1 MLEALKQDIPSAARA
16 LWQAK
21 AFTAAASLTLALGIT
36 GTTVMFAVVDGV
48 LLRPLPVRDQG
59 RLILAWKELRSSRFA
74 HYPFGGPDVEAVV
87 GASQLIESGA
97 GVTSNGAV
105 AWVAVEDGSA
115 SYVHGALV
123 TGAFFDVL
131 GIHPLLGRALR
142 PADDVAGADNVVVIS
157 HGLWTRRYGAS
168 REAIG
173 RRMTLGGTAFT
184 VVGVMPPGLDYP
196 NGVEAWRTVRSVPS
210 GGAFG
215 DAAHYEIDLL
225 ARLRPGV
232 TIDQAAAELESILK
246 RLDASAP
253 ADRPRDL
260 AAVVR
265 TFEGVI
271 VGDLRPAMLAL
282 FGAVAL
288 VLLIAAA
295 NVANLLLLR
304 SEARSREFA
313 LRAALGA
320 GRGRILGLMF
330 AECLAMAGVA
340 GAAALILSSWS
351 LEGILR
357 LIPDALPRGEDI
369 RVDIRVLSF
378 AMGVALLTAM
388 AACIVPALAS
398 VRHDLMA
405 QLRDRHRVRSSVL
418 GRRVLAATQVGLAVM
433 IVAGAGLLIRSL
445 LKLQAVD
452 LGLEADR
459 LMFVDLNPSPKFK
472 DPAHHSQFLDE
483 IVVRLESTP
492 EVVAAT
498 PVNVLPFSGLGG
510 WDVPRFAAAEQTAAE
525 AMVNPSLNLESIHP
539 NYFDAL
545 QIRIRRGRPFTP
557 ADRDGAV
564 NVAIVSED
572 VAARTWPG
580 DDPIGKRLKMG
591 RPDSESPWLTVV
603 GVAEATRYRELMTPR
618 ATLYVPAKQ
627 FLNTA
632 RMLVVRSA
640 VSPAQMASLVREQVR
655 AIDPGVQLIRVAPFA
670 RLLDA
675 PLARPRFNV
684 WLVALF
690 ATGAILLA
698 SVGLYAVIAAFVRQR
713 DREIG
718 IRMALGATAAHVRN
732 LVLGEAAR
740 LAGLGATAGLAGALA
755 TTRLVRGM
763 LYEMDPLDA
772 PTLAGAALLL
782 ILASLVAAYV
792 PMRRARR
799 VDAAVMLRSQ

>member
-1 MLEALKQDIPSAARA
+1 
-16 LWQAK
+16 
-21 AFTAAASLTLALGIT
+21 
-36 GTTVMFAVVDGV
+36 
-48 LLRPLPVRDQG
+48 
-59 RLILAWKELRSSRFA
+59 
-74 HYPFGGPDVEAVV
+74 
-87 GASQLIESGA
+87 
-97 GVTSNGAV
+97 
-105 AWVAVEDGSA
+105 
-115 SYVHGALV
+115 
-123 TGAFFDVL
+123 
-131 GIHPLLGRALR
+131 
-142 PADDVAGADNVVVIS
+142 
-157 HGLWTRRYGAS
+157 
-168 REAIG
+168 
-173 RRMTLGGTAFT
+173 
-184 VVGVMPPGLDYP
+184 
-196 NGVEAWRTVRSVPS
+196 
-210 GGAFG
+210 
-215 DAAHYEIDLL
+215 
-225 ARLRPGV
+225 
-232 TIDQAAAELESILK
+232 
-246 RLDASAP
+246 
-253 ADRPRDL
+253 
-260 AAVVR
+260 
-265 TFEGVI
+265 
-271 VGDLRPAMLAL
+271 
-282 FGAVAL
+282 
-288 VLLIAAA
+288 
-295 NVANLLLLR
+295 
-304 SEARSREFA
+304 
-313 LRAALGA
+313 
-320 GRGRILGLMF
+320 
-330 AECLAMAGVA
+330 
-340 GAAALILSSWS
+340 
-351 LEGILR
+351 
-357 LIPDALPRGEDI
+357 
-369 RVDIRVLSF
+369 
-378 AMGVALLTAM
+378 
-388 AACIVPALAS
+388 
-398 VRHDLMA
+398 
-405 QLRDRHRVRSSVL
+405 
-418 GRRVLAATQVGLAVM
+418 
-433 IVAGAGLLIRSL
+433 
-445 LKLQAVD
+445 
-452 LGLEADR
+452 
-459 LMFVDLNPSPKFK
+459 
-472 DPAHHSQFLDE
+472 
-483 IVVRLESTP
+483 
-492 EVVAAT
+492 
-498 PVNVLPFSGLGG
+498 
-510 WDVPRFAAAEQTAAE
+510 
-525 AMVNPSLNLESIHP
+525 
-539 NYFDAL
+539 
-545 QIRIRRGRPFTP
+545 
-557 ADRDGAV
+557 V